1 MRTYVGISH
10 PSIVTVHDF
19 FLSTDSGPG
28 TCCLSKF
35 ISIHQSDIVM
45 DYCDSGD
52 LERKIK
58 IRSQKKKP
66 FENSEIHFHFL
77 QTVQGMSYIH
87 SKHLIHRDL
96 KPGNL
101 FCKIYFLIIFKVQND
116 DIIKIGDLGLAKN
129 IENSTET
136 HVGTIAYMSPEQR
149 SQLPYSY
156 SADVWALGMIL
167 FELITLQR
175 IDYGKLIQK
184 KNYLDSMFEDLKN
197 DYDPSFFDI
206 VKRCLTINPEQ
217 RPTTN
222 GLSEALTGFS
232 EGSKVSLLSSQVS
245 FMKTPNTSKPSPF
258 VKKVDELIPN
268 VELEENIEE
277 IQEMNEILSWTV
289 EEVSEWLSKIGMKM
303 YQETFTENE
312 INGEALLELK
322 DTDEFYKYLGI
333 KKLGHIKILQKRI
346 HELNNQ

>member
-1 MRTYVGISH
+1 LT
-10 PSIVTVHDF
+10 
-19 FLSTDSGPG
+19 
-28 TCCLSKF
+28 
-35 ISIHQSDIVM
+35 
-45 DYCDSGD
+45 
-52 LERKIK
+52 
-58 IRSQKKKP
+58 
-66 FENSEIHFHFL
+66 
-77 QTVQGMSYIH
+77 
-87 SKHLIHRDL
+87 
-96 KPGNL
+96 
-101 FCKIYFLIIFKVQND
+101 IFKVQNE

-167 FELITLQR
+167 FEMITLQR

-184 KNYLDSMFEDLKN
+184 KNYLDSFFEDLKN

-245 FMKTPNTSKPSPF
+245 FMKSSKPSPF
-258 VKKVDELIPN
+258 MKKEKELIPT
-268 VELEENIEE
+268 VEIEE
-277 IQEMNEILSWTV
+277 KNVDLQEENEILTWNV
-289 EEVSEWLSKIGMKM
+289 EEVTEWLSTIGMKM

-346 HELNNQ
+346 QELNNQ